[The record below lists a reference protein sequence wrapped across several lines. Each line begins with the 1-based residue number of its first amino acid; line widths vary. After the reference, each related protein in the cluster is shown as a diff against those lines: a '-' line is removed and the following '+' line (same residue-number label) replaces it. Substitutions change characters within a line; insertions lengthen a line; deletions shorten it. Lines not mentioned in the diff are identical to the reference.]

1 MRNYYFLIIGI
12 IVLSSCSATHNIPN
26 NQTPNE
32 TLSSNSYKV
41 FVDQNGDFY
50 PDRWESK
57 YGEHPKNATKKNG
70 AYSLNT
76 LAIRQ
81 NLTKDLSSFR
91 IETLDEIKEK
101 FINNDRIFILIHGY
115 NNSENEAD
123 LGFETIKSKI
133 DFQKKDGIIE
143 FYWDGLVAEGPI
155 GSFDIWF
162 NATGYSQL
170 AGERA
175 LRPILNLFSNK
186 NIVLISHS
194 RGASVLL
201 SGLSDPPYKKK
212 FADQTFELH
221 EIKVQNG
228 PALAENNNSIQAIM
242 LAPALGQVDFRT
254 PEYYTS
260 DSGSFRV
267 FSNQLDNIHITVNRD
282 DKILK
287 KYVKALSSKYNPTDL
302 GYNIG
307 VFELLKQSYSI
318 MSMTDFNG
326 LNSHSFID
334 YANDKRFLEILKS
347 FKIKT
352 N

>member
-1 MRNYYFLIIGI
+1 MRNCFFLIIGF

-32 TLSSNSYKV
+32 TLSLNTYKV

-91 IETLDEIKEK
+91 IETLNEIKEK

-115 NNSENEAD
+115 NNSENKAD

-133 DFQKKDGIIE
+133 DFQEKDGIIE
-143 FYWDGLVAEGPI
+143 FYWDGLVANGPI

-162 NATGYSQL
+162 NASGYSQL

-175 LRPILNLFSNK
+175 LRPILNLISNK
-186 NIVLISHS
+186 NIILISHS
-194 RGASVLL
+194 RGASVVL
-201 SGLSDPPYKKK
+201 SGLSDPPYDKD
-212 FADQTFELH
+212 FADDTYELH
-221 EIKVQNG
+221 KIKVQNQ
-228 PALAENNNSIQAIM
+228 PKLADNKNRISAIL
-242 LAPALGQVDFRT
+242 LAPALGQIDFRT

-260 DSGSFRV
+260 DPNSFRM
-267 FSNQLDNIHITVNRD
+267 FSNQLKEIHITINED

-287 KYVKALSSKYNPTDL
+287 KYVKALSSKLNPTDL
-302 GYNIG
+302 GYNIQ
-307 VFELLKQSYSI
+307 VFNLLKNSYPI
-318 MSMTDFNG
+318 MSMTNFEG

-334 YANDKRFLEILKS
+334 YVNDQRFIEILKTLQIE
-347 FKIKT
+347 IK
-352 N
+352 